1 MADFADITSTSN
13 YNTPKALYIGVDGV
27 ARKVKKAY
35 IGVDNVARK
44 VKKMYLGVD
53 GVARCIFSG
62 GGELNYYGTATS
74 LSQAR
79 NGLASTTVGD
89 YALFGGGNY
98 NRNSVKTVDAY
109 NTSLTRSTPTSLNFK
124 RFNLASTTVGNY
136 ALFGGGIQ
144 SSQISTVDVYQV
156 S

>member
-44 VKKMYLGVD
+44 VKKMYMGVD

-62 GGELNYYGTATS
+62 EQKLSYYGRATS
-74 LSQAR
+74 LSR
-79 NGLASTTVGD
+79 PRTSMASTTVGD
-89 YALFGGGNY
+89 YALFGGGTDGS
-98 NRNSVKTVDAY
+98 NSATVDAY
-109 NTSLTRSTPTSLNFK
+109 DTSLTRTLPTELSVGRINPS
-124 RFNLASTTVGNY
+124 STTVGNY
-136 ALFGGGIQ
+136 ALFAGGGDWT
-144 SSQISTVDVYQV
+144 SNVDVYQV

>member
-1 MADFADITSTSN
+1 MA
-13 YNTPKALYIGVDGV
+13 KKLYIGVDGV

-44 VKKMYLGVD
+44 VKKMYLGVN

-62 GGELNYYGTATS
+62 GELSYYGTATS

-79 NGLASTTVGD
+79 SGLASTTVEN
-89 YALFGGGNY
+89 YALFGGGH
-98 NRNSVKTVDAY
+98 NSVGGFSTVDAY
-109 NTSLTRSTPTSLNFK
+109 DTSLTRTTPTALSQA
-124 RFNLASTTVGNY
+124 RTVLASTTVGNY

>member
-44 VKKMYLGVD
+44 VKKMYMGVE

-62 GGELNYYGTATS
+62 GELSYYGTATS
-74 LSQAR
+74 LIQAK
-79 NGLASTTVGD
+79 
-89 YALFGGGNY
+89 GNL
-98 NRNSVKTVDAY
+98 SA
-109 NTSLTRSTPTSLNFK
+109 
-124 RFNLASTTVGNY
+124 TTVGNY
-136 ALFGGGIQ
+136 ALFGGGFGTADNINL
-144 SSQISTVDVYQV
+144 SSNCVDVYQYA
-156 S
+156 